1 MKTLVRKQGYCTKF
15 LPHNEAGFTLPTV
28 LSFIIAMSIITSTA
42 MMVVMNNLTSS
53 GIIIG
58 RQQALHIA
66 EAGVNYYLWHM
77 AHNSSDYR
85 DGNTTP
91 ATPDANL
98 GYGPYVHDYVDANTQ
113 KKGTFTIWIKP
124 SSFGSTVATI
134 RSMGKTNDGVTRT
147 LEARIGAASFA
158 SYGLLADV
166 EFWFGDS
173 ETANGPVFSN
183 QGVHMDGP
191 NTDTV
196 GSANDDYVPKVSYG
210 GDGSTKN
217 GVWCSASVINPNCV
231 TRDKSNWLYPRPTI
245 DFNQV
250 TGALCTMKKVAFAN
264 DTSTAGY
271 ANQNNPCNLAP
282 AARTSAYIPRYSSSS
297 FSTRRGYYIQ
307 LNANN
312 TYDLY
317 RVSNEDDTQTDYTTA
332 LTRTVVETGIA
343 LPTSGVIFVEDNVW
357 VRTASTFTGRVT
369 IAAGRLG
376 NDTNAADINIAGEVR
391 YGAKNGTDAIGF
403 VAENDVLI
411 APYAIP
417 RTGAFT
423 FEIDAAAL
431 AQSGSVTYPD
441 VYKVNSSRCTRGWV
455 NPDQKFVYYGSVA
468 TRQYWTWNFT
478 RGGACG
484 DAVYSPS
491 LNRYISGVR
500 QTSTDY
506 DYNLYY
512 APPPSYPITGGYD
525 ILNWRE
531 VITKP

>member
-1 MKTLVRKQGYCTKF
+1 M
-15 LPHNEAGFTLPTV
+15 
-28 LSFIIAMSIITSTA
+28 
-42 MMVVMNNLTSS
+42 
-53 GIIIG
+53 
-58 RQQALHIA
+58 
-66 EAGVNYYLWHM
+66 
-77 AHNSSDYR
+77 
-85 DGNTTP
+85 
-91 ATPDANL
+91 
-98 GYGPYVHDYVDANTQ
+98 
-113 KKGTFTIWIKP
+113 
-124 SSFGSTVATI
+124 
-134 RSMGKTNDGVTRT
+134 
-147 LEARIGAASFA
+147 
-158 SYGLLADV
+158 
-166 EFWFGDS
+166 
-173 ETANGPVFSN
+173 
-183 QGVHMDGP
+183 
-191 NTDTV
+191 
-196 GSANDDYVPKVSYG
+196 
-210 GDGSTKN
+210 
-217 GVWCSASVINPNCV
+217 
-231 TRDKSNWLYPRPTI
+231 
-245 DFNQV
+245 
-250 TGALCTMKKVAFAN
+250 
-264 DTSTAGY
+264 
-271 ANQNNPCNLAP
+271 
-282 AARTSAYIPRYSSSS
+282 
-297 FSTRRGYYIQ
+297 
-307 LNANN
+307 NANN

-512 APPPSYPITGGYD
+512 APPQLSHYGWLRYFELARSYHEAVEQKV
-525 ILNWRE
+525 LLL
-531 VITKP
+531 